1 LLKYRRKRGREMEK
15 TFETEVLSRL
25 AVIESKLD
33 DYKSIRE
40 KAETSYTISAN
51 NAKEIQA
58 IKDNN
63 KWLFRTTVGAVITSL
78 IGILVAIFFKN

>member
-1 LLKYRRKRGREMEK
+1 MEK

-78 IGILVAIFFKN
+78 VGIIIAIFLK

>member
-1 LLKYRRKRGREMEK
+1 MEK

-40 KAETSYTISAN
+40 KAEVSYTVSAN

-78 IGILVAIFFKN
+78 VGIIIAIFLK